1 MSRDQF
7 SSQTTPDADVQFHL
21 ANVFYT
27 YYHLQPLRL
36 SRVWLLLT
44 HRHDSRNLEAI
55 EKFQIIIVIKEIVAS
70 KYKTEI
76 YKSFFYNFLFNYNDR
91 INK

>member
-7 SSQTTPDADVQFHL
+7 TSQTTPDADVQFHL

-27 YYHLQPLRL
+27 YYRLQPPRL

-44 HRHDSRNLEAI
+44 HRRDSRNVEAI
-55 EKFQIIIVIKEIVAS
+55 EKFQIIIVIKEIAAS
-70 KYKTEI
+70 EYKAKI
-76 YKSFFYNFLFNYNDR
+76 KKIVFF
-91 INK
+91 